1 MKNLLLMTIA
11 LVMVVTSSAQDRN
24 VFWTHGFQDNADFWN
39 AEYARAER
47 DYKINSTGFTY
58 TTTDGVQAYANRIKN
73 GSQSVA
79 GTNTIGIGHS
89 MGGVA
94 LREAD
99 RDYPNLHGGYI
110 TFGSPL
116 DGARLA
122 NETINGTGVT
132 RFITQSV
139 DNLRR
144 GPIASSTRSKWQ
156 VFNDGITDAI
166 TGGGM
171 SVVIRTF
178 ASAAILDVTEDL
190 TEGFEEA
197 ITTNFNPNSQSIK
210 DLAENSTYMNSVK
223 SFSNSKP
230 KIKVWGD
237 EDSPVHARMFV
248 SSITLDDNFA
258 NLLLTAYNTVANSYK
273 STADGISTGWT
284 PFCWDSCRDRKRRE
298 KEAWNAG
305 YDYLNRGWEI
315 AWNELIDSRYTEQY
329 TTLEQQ
335 YVCNS
340 GLPGPLQVAP
350 IEEEPCLMAAAMT
363 ERIDCDDCYWVWVEV
378 TRTRWVNTP
387 SDGFIK
393 SGSQKGEKS
402 NWGGTTVRI
411 AGVNHLEMGVHPNTN
426 LTLRRAFNG
435 QYGGYFTTTTR

>member
-1 MKNLLLMTIA
+1 
-11 LVMVVTSSAQDRN
+11 
-24 VFWTHGFQDNADFWN
+24 
-39 AEYARAER
+39 
-47 DYKINSTGFTY
+47 
-58 TTTDGVQAYANRIKN
+58 
-73 GSQSVA
+73 
-79 GTNTIGIGHS
+79 
-89 MGGVA
+89 
-94 LREAD
+94 
-99 RDYPNLHGGYI
+99 
-110 TFGSPL
+110 
-116 DGARLA
+116 
-122 NETINGTGVT
+122 TINGTGVT